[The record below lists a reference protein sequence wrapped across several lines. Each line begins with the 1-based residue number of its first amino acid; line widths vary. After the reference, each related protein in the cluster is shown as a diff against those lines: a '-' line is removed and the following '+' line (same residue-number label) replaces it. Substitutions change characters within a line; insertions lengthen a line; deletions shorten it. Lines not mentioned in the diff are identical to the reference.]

1 MSMKKQIDGL
11 RAKGENR
18 VLVLLATL
26 ILASTSAVGQETQ
39 ETQETQ
45 EAQEAQEAQ
54 GEQDAQALI
63 PLTEAES
70 LVLDQLLESI
80 ESDKAIIDD
89 LSERM
94 ETAAGIEKSIVYS
107 RLDRVTGKIF
117 RSVLDLGSRA
127 IKHQSEGK
135 DAERYK
141 QVIEEDLLTLP
152 KEAFDA
158 VGRVGLR
165 INYKRDDLTTVELVN
180 EDQRLFAAVKIVDE
194 IYQLLLDFLTLADA
208 WQLDVDEV
216 RDRLRQDMKEAAAS
230 RSVFLDMAIAS
241 AANHRASAAILPAN
255 TDIAGELSA
264 ADARVKL
271 TAASLQRTANFL
283 RALGVDDRLYRQ
295 QILSATGQITTEVLD
310 VGVFTNLVKGW
321 SSSIWELL
329 IDQGPRLLLKL
340 FLMILIVYLATRVSR
355 LAEMGINRALDSS
368 RVQIS
373 HLLRRMLVST
383 GRNLVIMLGILIA
396 LSQVGISL
404 GPLLAGLGIAGFIIG
419 FAMQDA
425 LSNFASGMLILFYR
439 PFDVGDTVEAGGVRG
454 KVRSMSLVN
463 TTIMT
468 FDNQALVVPNNL
480 IWGSVIKNV
489 TAQRT
494 RRVDLTFGISY
505 GDDILN
511 AERVFREI
519 VTAHEKILDSPE
531 PMIHVNELGESSVN
545 FIVRPWVRTE
555 DYWDVYWDITRDVKL
570 RLDKEGISIPFPQR
584 DVHVHE
590 TKPA

>member
-1 MSMKKQIDGL
+1 MKKRIDGL
-11 RAKGENR
+11 RAKGESL
-18 VLVLLATL
+18 VLILLATL
-26 ILASTSAVGQETQ
+26 IFASTSVVGQD
-39 ETQETQ
+39 
-45 EAQEAQEAQ
+45 AQEAQSEP
-54 GEQDAQALI
+54 DAQALI

-70 LVLDQLLESI
+70 LVLDQLLDNI

-89 LSERM
+89 LSGRM
-94 ETAAGIEKSIVYS
+94 ETAEGIEKSIIYS

-127 IKHQSEGK
+127 IKHQNDGK
-135 DAERYK
+135 NAERYK
-141 QVIEEDLLTLP
+141 QVIEEDLVTLP
-152 KEAFDA
+152 REAFDA
-158 VGRVGLR
+158 VDRVGLR

-194 IYQLLLDFLTLADA
+194 IYQLLLDYLTLADA

-216 RDRLRQDMKEAAAS
+216 RERLRQDMKETAAS
-230 RSVFLDMAIAS
+230 RSVFLDMAIAA
-241 AANHRASAAILPAN
+241 AANHRASAVILPAN
-255 TDIAGELSA
+255 TVIAGELSA

-271 TAASLQRTANFL
+271 TAASLQRSANFL
-283 RALGVDDRLYRQ
+283 RVLGVDDRLYRQ
-295 QILSATGQITTEVLD
+295 QILAATGQITTEVLD
-310 VGVFTNLVKGW
+310 VGVFTNLVKNW
-321 SSSIWELL
+321 SSSLWQMVV
-329 IDQGPRLLLKL
+329 DQGPRLLLNL

-383 GRNLVIMLGILIA
+383 GRNLVVMLGILIA
-396 LSQVGISL
+396 LAQVGISL

-519 VTAHEKILDSPE
+519 VTAHEKVLDSPE
-531 PMIHVNELGESSVN
+531 PMIHVNELGDSSVN